1 MILSQI
7 LSDETEHII
16 DWTDEKLVNYDRFKD
31 DEDSENALV
40 MNTKSGLS
48 TKLGN
53 NFKKISA
60 V

>member
-16 DWTDEKLVNYDRFKD
+16 DWTDEKLINYDRFKD
-31 DEDSENALV
+31 DSENTLV

>member
-16 DWTDEKLVNYDRFKD
+16 DWSDEKLLNYDQMKNIKN
-31 DEDSENALV
+31 SENYLV

-48 TKLGN
+48 TNLKN

>member
-1 MILSQI
+1 MIISQI
-7 LSDETEHII
+7 LSDETEHIV
-16 DWTDEKLVNYDRFKD
+16 DWTGENLINYDNMRRGKKN
-31 DEDSENALV
+31 ENFLV

-48 TKLGN
+48 TTLKN

>member
-7 LSDETEHII
+7 LSDKTEHII
-16 DWTDEKLVNYDRFKD
+16 DWTDEKLLNHDKMKD
-31 DEDSENALV
+31 NNDDQNVLV

-48 TKLGN
+48 TTLKN